1 MQLYKNEEIL
11 KQIYFSIK
19 LLLITYIAN
28 IYYYNILHILLT
40 HNSKQQSSFYF

>member
-1 MQLYKNEEIL
+1 MQLYKNEVIL

-19 LLLITYIAN
+19 LLLITYIK
-28 IYYYNILHILLT
+28 LT